1 MMALVLIL
9 WVSENALAQ
18 FLSPG
23 IEENF
28 PSWTLAG
35 EIQVAQAVPE
45 AEDSSL
51 AGSAAF
57 FDFENRF
64 AKGQHEFGLT
74 LGYGFSFSLP
84 PSGLPPDQRTKFRFV
99 YFFPNFK
106 YNLTGLVGSSIYR
119 GALYW
124 VIEAGAAVTVRDPT
138 RNGQSIKNGPN
149 YVLGLVPAQ
158 LEYKFI
164 NPERNIP
171 FVFSTGTAL

>member
-64 AKGQHEFGLT
+64 ATFESKCVHHEGDDVWMGNGLI
-74 LGYGFSFSLP
+74 FSD
-84 PSGLPPDQRTKFRFV
+84 G
-99 YFFPNFK
+99 
-106 YNLTGLVGSSIYR
+106 
-119 GALYW
+119 
-124 VIEAGAAVTVRDPT
+124 
-138 RNGQSIKNGPN
+138 
-149 YVLGLVPAQ
+149 
-158 LEYKFI
+158 
-164 NPERNIP
+164 
-171 FVFSTGTAL
+171 